1 VSTVE
6 EDLNAATAGD
16 LAWEAPAERQRHQRR
31 DRHDHVAVGPDGL
44 FCLRRLDRASHAH
57 PSSPRALLPG
67 EYDVVRRLAEGILA
81 AELPARKLSVDKARR
96 LLRKQGLSVRRKQV
110 EKIMADLHAAAQV
123 ARTRAKDI
131 AVNHPAQPV
140 TFWTQS
146 RD

>member
-1 VSTVE
+1 MNTE
-6 EDLNAATAGD
+6 LTDQAAAGETRRVHPHGRD
-16 LAWEAPAERQRHQRR
+16 ASRPER
-31 DRHDHVAVGPDGL
+31 DDTFAVGPDGL
-44 FCLRRLDRASHAH
+44 VRLQRLDRASHVH
-57 PSSPRALLPG
+57 PASSRALLPG

-96 LLRKQGLSVRRKQV
+96 LLREQGLSVGRKQI